1 MKVLSCNEC
10 NVMQNDVMQCNGV
23 QCSYIPS
30 LPERVRE
37 PSMDYSSGQVRR
49 SCSCSEHVSSIICD
63 LFAPFKVTLHF
74 DKLFFYHF
82 NEILIYQYK

>member
-1 MKVLSCNEC
+1 MP
-10 NVMQNDVMQCNGV
+10 NDGM

-49 SCSCSEHVSSIICD
+49 SCSEHVSSIICD

-74 DKLFFYHF
+74 DKLFYHF
-82 NEILIYQYK
+82 NEILVYINTSRKNFIIVSQDLSYSF